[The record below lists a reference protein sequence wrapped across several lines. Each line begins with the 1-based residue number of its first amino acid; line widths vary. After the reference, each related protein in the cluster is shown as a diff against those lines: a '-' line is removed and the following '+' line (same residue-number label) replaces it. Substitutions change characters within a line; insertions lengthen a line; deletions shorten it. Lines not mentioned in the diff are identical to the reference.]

1 MRFSES
7 KCRVLHF
14 SWDNLRYIYRLEE
27 KLIESSS
34 AEFFILDVSLQPRK
48 PTVSSVCIKR
58 GVAAG

>member
-34 AEFFILDVSLQPRK
+34 AEFFILDMSQQCVLAAQEANSILSLHQK
-48 PTVSSVCIKR
+48 
-58 GVAAG
+58 